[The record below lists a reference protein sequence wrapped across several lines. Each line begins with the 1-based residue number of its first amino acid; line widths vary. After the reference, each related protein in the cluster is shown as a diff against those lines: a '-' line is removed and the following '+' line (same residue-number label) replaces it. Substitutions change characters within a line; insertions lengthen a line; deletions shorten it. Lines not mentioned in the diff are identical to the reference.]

1 MKLAMKK
8 SFIDPLKLVSV
19 IYWIFLTYMVAAF
32 IWWYVSLEK
41 QNDQITQIKIEKLQ
55 ATPGTNTDQYKALL
69 NYQERK
75 RKQFLGEGITFLFL
89 FFLGAI
95 YVYRSLVKQLRYSN
109 QQQNFMMAVTHE
121 LKTPIAVTQL
131 NIETLLKREL
141 QTDQQ
146 KQLLNNSLRETQ
158 RLDALCN
165 NILLAAQ
172 LDLADYQQ
180 NKQSIQLS
188 EMVKAVIKSFEE
200 RFPARKMIVQVQ
212 EEVMMFA
219 EPLLMQMLLQNL
231 LDNANKYA
239 PIETPIEVVL
249 EKNDRQILLQVKDQ
263 GPGIPPAERERV
275 FNKFYRMGN
284 ESTRSAKG
292 TGLGLYLCKKIAEFH
307 QSQLLIS
314 ENQPQGT
321 IFSFKAMF

>member
-41 QNDQITQIKIEKLQ
+41 QNDQITQIKLEQLQ
-55 ATPGTNTDQYKALL
+55 SDPKADVSQYQALI

-89 FFLGAI
+89 FLLGAI
-95 YVYRSLVKQLRYSN
+95 YVYRSLLKQLRYSN

-131 NIETLLKREL
+131 NIETILKREL
-141 QTDQQ
+141 SQEQQ
-146 KQLLNNSLRETQ
+146 KQLLGNSLKETQ
-158 RLDALCN
+158 RLDTLCN
-165 NILLAAQ
+165 NILLASQ

-180 NKQSIQLS
+180 NKQSVDLS
-188 EMVKAVIKSFEE
+188 EMILNMVKSFEE
-200 RFPARKMIVQVQ
+200 RFPTRTINAKVQ
-212 EEVMMFA
+212 EGVIMFA
-219 EPLLMQMLLQNL
+219 EPLLMQMLVQNL
-231 LDNANKYA
+231 MDNAHKYA
-239 PIETPIEVVL
+239 PIETPIEIKLTQDQHQLV
-249 EKNDRQILLQVKDQ
+249 LQVIDQ
-263 GPGIPPAERERV
+263 GIGIPLAERERI
-275 FNKFYRMGN
+275 FDKFYRVGN
-284 ESTRSAKG
+284 EFTRSAKG
-292 TGLGLYLCKKIAEFH
+292 TGLGLYLCKKIAQFH
-307 QSQLLIS
+307 QAQLLVN

>member
-141 QTDQQ
+141 QADQQ
-146 KQLLNNSLRETQ
+146 KQLLNNSLKETQ

-188 EMVKAVIKSFEE
+188 KMVKAVIKSFEE

-212 EEVMMFA
+212 EEIMMFA

-249 EKNDRQILLQVKDQ
+249 EKNDRHILLQVRDQ
-263 GPGIPPAERERV
+263 GPGIPPTERERV

>member
-1 MKLAMKK
+1 MKK
-8 SFIDPLKLVSV
+8 LFIDPLKLVNA

-41 QNDQITQIKIEKLQ
+41 QNDQITQIKLEQLSV
-55 ATPGTNTDQYKALL
+55 TPGTNKAKFEQLL

-89 FFLGAI
+89 FLLGAI
-95 YVYRSLVKQLRYSN
+95 YVYRSLIKQLRFSN

-141 QTDQQ
+141 SQDQQ
-146 KQLLNNSLRETQ
+146 KTLLNNSLKETQ
-158 RLDALCN
+158 RLDTLCN
-165 NILLAAQ
+165 NILLASQ
-172 LDLADYQQ
+172 LDFKDYQQ
-180 NKQSIQLS
+180 NKQQIDFS
-188 EMVKAVIKSFEE
+188 EMVNGLVKSFEE
-200 RFPARKMIVQVQ
+200 RFPTRKIVTHIQ
-212 EEVMMFA
+212 EGVMYFA

-239 PIETPIEVVL
+239 PIDTPIEISLNANQQELLL
-249 EKNDRQILLQVKDQ
+249 EVKDQ
-263 GPGIPPAERERV
+263 GIGIPLAERERV
-275 FNKFYRMGN
+275 FDKFYRVGN
-284 ESTRSAKG
+284 EFTRSAKG
-292 TGLGLYLCKKIAEFH
+292 TGLGLYLCKKIAQFH
-307 QSQLLIS
+307 QSQLLVS

-321 IFSFKAMF
+321 IFSFKTMF

>member
-1 MKLAMKK
+1 MKIAMKK

-141 QTDQQ
+141 QADQQ
-146 KQLLNNSLRETQ
+146 KQLLNNSLKETQ

-212 EEVMMFA
+212 EEIMMFA

-249 EKNDRQILLQVKDQ
+249 KKNDRQILLQVKDQ
-263 GPGIPPAERERV
+263 GPGIPPTERERV

-321 IFSFKAMF
+321 IFSFKAIF

>member
-41 QNDQITQIKIEKLQ
+41 QNDQITKIKIEKLQ

-141 QTDQQ
+141 QADQQ
-146 KQLLNNSLRETQ
+146 KQLLNNSLKETQ

>member
-1 MKLAMKK
+1 MKK
-8 SFIDPLKLVSV
+8 LFIDPLKLVNA

-41 QNDQITQIKIEKLQ
+41 QNDQITQIKLKQLSV
-55 ATPGTNTDQYKALL
+55 TPGTNKAKFEQLL

-89 FFLGAI
+89 FLLGAI
-95 YVYRSLVKQLRYSN
+95 YVYRSLIKQLRFSN

-141 QTDQQ
+141 SQDQQ
-146 KQLLNNSLRETQ
+146 KTLLNNSLKETQ
-158 RLDALCN
+158 RLDTLCN
-165 NILLAAQ
+165 NILLASQ
-172 LDLADYQQ
+172 LDFKDYQQ
-180 NKQSIQLS
+180 NKQQIDFS
-188 EMVKAVIKSFEE
+188 EMVNGLVKSFEE
-200 RFPARKMIVQVQ
+200 RFPTRKIITHIQ
-212 EEVMMFA
+212 EGVMYFA

-239 PIETPIEVVL
+239 PIDTPIEISLNANQQELLL
-249 EKNDRQILLQVKDQ
+249 EVKDQ
-263 GPGIPPAERERV
+263 GIGIPLAERERI
-275 FNKFYRMGN
+275 FDKFYRVGN
-284 ESTRSAKG
+284 EFTRSAKG
-292 TGLGLYLCKKIAEFH
+292 TGLGLYLCKKIAQFH
-307 QSQLLIS
+307 QSQLIVS

-321 IFSFKAMF
+321 IFSFKTMF

>member
-1 MKLAMKK
+1 MKK
-8 SFIDPLKLVSV
+8 LFIDPLKLVNA

-41 QNDQITQIKIEKLQ
+41 QNDQIAQIKLEQLSV
-55 ATPGTNTDQYKALL
+55 TPGSNKANYQQLL

-89 FFLGAI
+89 FLLGAI
-95 YVYRSLVKQLRYSN
+95 YVYRSLIKQLRFSN

-141 QTDQQ
+141 SQDQQ
-146 KQLLNNSLRETQ
+146 KTLLNNSLKETQ
-158 RLDALCN
+158 RLDTLCN
-165 NILLAAQ
+165 NILLASQ
-172 LDLADYQQ
+172 LDFKDYQQ
-180 NKQSIQLS
+180 NKQQIDFS
-188 EMVKAVIKSFEE
+188 EMVNGLVKSFEE
-200 RFPARKMIVQVQ
+200 RFPNRKIVTHIQ
-212 EEVMMFA
+212 EGVMYFA

-239 PIETPIEVVL
+239 PIDTPIEISLNANQRELLL
-249 EKNDRQILLQVKDQ
+249 EVKDQ
-263 GPGIPPAERERV
+263 GIGIPLAERERV
-275 FNKFYRMGN
+275 FDKFYRVGN
-284 ESTRSAKG
+284 EFTRSAKG
-292 TGLGLYLCKKIAEFH
+292 TGLGLYLCKKIAQFH
-307 QSQLLIS
+307 QSQLLVS

-321 IFSFKAMF
+321 IFSFKTMF

>member
-1 MKLAMKK
+1 MK
-8 SFIDPLKLVSV
+8 LKLVNV

-32 IWWYVSLEK
+32 VWWYVSLEK

-55 ATPGTNTDQYKALL
+55 ATNGTNAASYQELL

-89 FFLGAI
+89 FLLGAI
-95 YVYRSLVKQLRYSN
+95 YVYRSLVKQLKYSN

-131 NIETLLKREL
+131 NIETLLKRDL
-141 QTDQQ
+141 QSDQQ
-146 KQLLNNSLRETQ
+146 KQLLNNSLKETQ

-165 NILLAAQ
+165 NILLASQ

-180 NKQSIQLS
+180 NKQSINLS
-188 EMVKAVIKSFEE
+188 EVVTGVIKSFEE
-200 RFPARKMIVQVQ
+200 RYPTRKIISHIQ
-212 EEVMMFA
+212 ETVTMFA

-231 LDNANKYA
+231 VDNAHKYA
-239 PIETPIEVVL
+239 PIDTPIEVVL
-249 EKNDRQILLQVKDQ
+249 EQNEHHTLLQVKDQ
-263 GPGIPPAERERV
+263 GIGIPLEERERV
-275 FNKFYRMGN
+275 FNKFYRVGN
-284 ESTRSAKG
+284 EFTRSAKG
-292 TGLGLYLCKKIAEFH
+292 TGLGLYLCKKIAQFH

-321 IFSFKAMF
+321 IFSFKAIF

>member
-55 ATPGTNTDQYKALL
+55 ATPGTNTDQYKVLL

-141 QTDQQ
+141 QADQQ
-146 KQLLNNSLRETQ
+146 KQLLNNSLKETQ

-200 RFPARKMIVQVQ
+200 RFPARKMIVRVQ

-284 ESTRSAKG
+284 ESTRSSKG

-321 IFSFKAMF
+321 IFSFKAIF

>member
-1 MKLAMKK
+1 MKIAMKK

-131 NIETLLKREL
+131 NIETLLKRERIGICG
-141 QTDQQ
+141 TDLHAAEQFF
-146 KQLLNNSLRETQ
+146 KRNS
-158 RLDALCN
+158 AFGC
-165 NILLAAQ
+165 
-172 LDLADYQQ
+172 
-180 NKQSIQLS
+180 
-188 EMVKAVIKSFEE
+188 
-200 RFPARKMIVQVQ
+200 IV
-212 EEVMMFA
+212 
-219 EPLLMQMLLQNL
+219 
-231 LDNANKYA
+231 
-239 PIETPIEVVL
+239 
-249 EKNDRQILLQVKDQ
+249 
-263 GPGIPPAERERV
+263 
-275 FNKFYRMGN
+275 
-284 ESTRSAKG
+284 
-292 TGLGLYLCKKIAEFH
+292 
-307 QSQLLIS
+307 
-314 ENQPQGT
+314 
-321 IFSFKAMF
+321 

>member
-1 MKLAMKK
+1 MKIAIKK
-8 SFIDPLKLVSV
+8 SLIDPLKLVRL

-55 ATPGTNTDQYKALL
+55 NSPGANTAQYKALL
-69 NYQERK
+69 DYQERK

-141 QTDQQ
+141 QADQQ
-146 KQLLNNSLRETQ
+146 KQLLNNSLKETQ

-180 NKQSIQLS
+180 NKQSVQLS
-188 EMVKAVIKSFEE
+188 EMVTGVIKSFEE
-200 RFPARKMIVQVQ
+200 RFPSRKMIFKIQ
-212 EEVMMFA
+212 EEVKMFA

-239 PIETPIEVVL
+239 PLETPIEVLL
-249 EKNDRQILLQVKDQ
+249 EQKDRQILLQVKDQ
-263 GPGIPPAERERV
+263 GPGIPLAERERV
-275 FNKFYRMGN
+275 FNKFYRVGN

-292 TGLGLYLCKKIAEFH
+292 TGLGLYLCKKIAQFH

-321 IFSFKAMF
+321 IFSFKTMF

>member
-1 MKLAMKK
+1 MK
-8 SFIDPLKLVSV
+8 LKLVNV

-55 ATPGTNTDQYKALL
+55 STNGANAAQYQALL
-69 NYQERK
+69 HYQERK
-75 RKQFLGEGITFLFL
+75 RKQFLGEGITFLCL

-95 YVYRSLVKQLRYSN
+95 FVYRSLVKQLKYSN

-131 NIETLLKREL
+131 NIETLLKRDL
-141 QTDQQ
+141 QSDQQ
-146 KQLLNNSLRETQ
+146 KQLLNNSLKETQ

-165 NILLAAQ
+165 NILLASQ

-180 NKQSIQLS
+180 NKQSINLT
-188 EMVKAVIKSFEE
+188 EVVTGVIKSFEE
-200 RFPARKMIVQVQ
+200 RYPTRKIIGHIQ
-212 EEVMMFA
+212 ETVMMFA

-231 LDNANKYA
+231 VDNAHKYA
-239 PIETPIEVVL
+239 PNDTPIEVVL
-249 EKNDRQILLQVKDQ
+249 EQNEHHTLLQVKDQ
-263 GPGIPPAERERV
+263 GIGIPLAERESV
-275 FNKFYRMGN
+275 FNKFYRVGN
-284 ESTRSAKG
+284 EFTRSAKG
-292 TGLGLYLCKKIAEFH
+292 TGLGLYLCKKIAQFH

-314 ENQPQGT
+314 ENQPKGT
-321 IFSFKAMF
+321 IFSFKTMF

>member
-1 MKLAMKK
+1 MK
-8 SFIDPLKLVSV
+8 LKLVNV

-32 IWWYVSLEK
+32 VWWYVSLEK

-55 ATPGTNTDQYKALL
+55 ATNGTNAASYQELI

-89 FFLGAI
+89 FLLGAI
-95 YVYRSLVKQLRYSN
+95 YVYRSLVKQLKYSN

-131 NIETLLKREL
+131 NIETLLKRDL
-141 QTDQQ
+141 QSDQQ
-146 KQLLNNSLRETQ
+146 KQLLNNSLKETQ

-165 NILLAAQ
+165 NILLASQ

-180 NKQSIQLS
+180 NKQSINLS
-188 EMVKAVIKSFEE
+188 EIVTGVVKSFEE
-200 RFPARKMIVQVQ
+200 RYPTRKIISHIQ
-212 EEVMMFA
+212 ETVMLFA

-231 LDNANKYA
+231 VDNAQKYA
-239 PIETPIEVVL
+239 PIDTPIEVVL
-249 EKNDRQILLQVKDQ
+249 EQNEHHTLLQVKDQ
-263 GPGIPPAERERV
+263 GIGIPLEERERV
-275 FNKFYRMGN
+275 FNKFYRVGN
-284 ESTRSAKG
+284 EFTRSAKG
-292 TGLGLYLCKKIAEFH
+292 TGLGLYLCKKIAQFH

-321 IFSFKAMF
+321 IFSFKAIF

>member
-1 MKLAMKK
+1 MK
-8 SFIDPLKLVSV
+8 LKLVNI

-55 ATPGTNTDQYKALL
+55 ATPGANTLQYQELL

-131 NIETLLKREL
+131 NIEALLKRDL

-146 KQLLNNSLRETQ
+146 KQLLNNSLKETQ

-180 NKQSIQLS
+180 NKQSIQLT
-188 EMVKAVIKSFEE
+188 EIVAGVVKSFEE
-200 RFPARKMIVQVQ
+200 RFPTRKMIAHIQ
-212 EEVMMFA
+212 EGVMMFA

-231 LDNANKYA
+231 VDNANKYA
-239 PIETPIEVVL
+239 PIDTPIEIVL
-249 EKNDRQILLQVKDQ
+249 EQNDIEILLQVKDR
-263 GPGIPPAERERV
+263 GPGIPIAERERV
-275 FNKFYRMGN
+275 FNKFYRVGN
-284 ESTRSAKG
+284 EYTRSAKG
-292 TGLGLYLCKKIAEFH
+292 TGLGLYLCKKIAQFH

-314 ENQPQGT
+314 ENHPQGT

>member
-1 MKLAMKK
+1 MKIAIKK
-8 SFIDPLKLVSV
+8 PMIDPLKLISV

-55 ATPGTNTDQYKALL
+55 ASPGATTAQYQALL

-131 NIETLLKREL
+131 NIETLLKRDL
-141 QTDQQ
+141 QLDQQ
-146 KQLLNNSLRETQ
+146 KQLLNNSLKETQ

-180 NKQSIQLS
+180 NKQSILLT
-188 EMVKAVIKSFEE
+188 EIVTGVVKSFEE
-200 RFPARKMIVQVQ
+200 RFPTRKIITHVQ
-212 EEVMMFA
+212 EGVMMYA

-231 LDNANKYA
+231 IDNANKYA
-239 PIETPIEVVL
+239 TIESPIEVIL
-249 EKNDRQILLQVKDQ
+249 EQKEQQILMQVKDN

-275 FNKFYRMGN
+275 FNKFYRVGN
-284 ESTRSAKG
+284 EFTRSTKG

-314 ENQPQGT
+314 ENHPQGT

>member
-1 MKLAMKK
+1 MK
-8 SFIDPLKLVSV
+8 LKLVNV

-32 IWWYVSLEK
+32 VWWYVSLEK

-55 ATPGTNTDQYKALL
+55 ATNGTNATSYQELL

-89 FFLGAI
+89 FLLGAI
-95 YVYRSLVKQLRYSN
+95 YVYRSLVKQLKYSN

-131 NIETLLKREL
+131 NIETLLKRDL
-141 QTDQQ
+141 QSDQQ
-146 KQLLNNSLRETQ
+146 KQLLNNSLKETQ

-165 NILLAAQ
+165 NILLASQ

-180 NKQSIQLS
+180 NKQSINLS
-188 EMVKAVIKSFEE
+188 EVVTGVIKSFEE
-200 RFPARKMIVQVQ
+200 RYPTRKIISHIQ
-212 EEVMMFA
+212 ETVTMFA

-231 LDNANKYA
+231 VDNAHKYA
-239 PIETPIEVVL
+239 PIDTPIEVVL
-249 EKNDRQILLQVKDQ
+249 EQNEHHTLLQVKDQ
-263 GPGIPPAERERV
+263 GIGIPLEERERV
-275 FNKFYRMGN
+275 FNKFYRVGN
-284 ESTRSAKG
+284 EFTRSAKG
-292 TGLGLYLCKKIAEFH
+292 TGLGLYLCKKIAQFH

-321 IFSFKAMF
+321 IFSFKAIF